1 MADDLTKRGEPDR
14 DRINVNEDWERQR
27 WSKELGV
34 SEDRLKDLVRE
45 NGPMVTDIKKALGK

>member
-14 DRINVNEDWERQR
+14 DRINVNEEWERQR

-45 NGPMVTDIKKALGK
+45 NGPMVADIKKALGK